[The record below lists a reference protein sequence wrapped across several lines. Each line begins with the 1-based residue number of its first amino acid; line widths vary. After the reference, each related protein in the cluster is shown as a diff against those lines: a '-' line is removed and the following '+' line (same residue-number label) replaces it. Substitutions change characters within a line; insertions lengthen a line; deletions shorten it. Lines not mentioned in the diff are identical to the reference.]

1 MNVNRRGQAAKLQVI
16 PEAERRKE
24 RDAKGKSWA
33 GNSLEKL
40 VRSCPTDAHPDLHA
54 ASEGRGKCTKSSN
67 FCFAV
72 RHVQENVQQPPGVE
86 GHQGTPGSPAAPM
99 GTSENPCDM
108 ADASAEDQ
116 AELVS

>member
-1 MNVNRRGQAAKLQVI
+1 MLILTFMQHLK
-16 PEAERRKE
+16 AEGSARNPLIF
-24 RDAKGKSWA
+24 A
-33 GNSLEKL
+33 
-40 VRSCPTDAHPDLHA
+40 
-54 ASEGRGKCTKSSN
+54 
-67 FCFAV
+67 CFAV